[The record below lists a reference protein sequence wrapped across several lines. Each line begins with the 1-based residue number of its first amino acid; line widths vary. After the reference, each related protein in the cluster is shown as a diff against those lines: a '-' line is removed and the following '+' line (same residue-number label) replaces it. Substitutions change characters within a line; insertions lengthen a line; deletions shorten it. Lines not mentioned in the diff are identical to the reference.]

1 MESKNVYSIIVD
13 LVKVYFT
20 GEILSDAQ
28 MVNIRE
34 LLTDNTLYKAAE
46 LHDLTHLVGAS
57 LYKNGFLADGGEIAD
72 KFNNAQAMAMYR
84 YQMITYEQ
92 SRLCDCLEKNGINF
106 MPLKGAVLREFYPE
120 PWLRTSCDI
129 DVLIHEDDLST
140 AISVMKQQL
149 GYTSDEKK
157 GSHDVSL
164 FSKSGVHIE
173 LHYSLYE
180 SMNLDEIWKLSSLK
194 EGTVY
199 HHLMSDEIFYC
210 HQIAHIA
217 KHFSYSGCGIRL
229 FLDVWLLNKAVK
241 YDKEELLRVLTN
253 SGLVAFAE
261 ATDKLIDVW
270 FNGAKPDELITD
282 MENYIFGSGIYGT
295 LTNNVIINQ
304 KRSGGK
310 FKYAINRIFPPITR
324 MAYYYPSLHKY
335 KFLLPVF
342 YVSRLFRL
350 AFGKRSKAAFSEL
363 KLNNSA
369 PTDKQV
375 AVLSLMNRL
384 DLM

>member
-1 MESKNVYSIIVD
+1 MENTNVYSLIVD
-13 LVKVYFT
+13 LAKVYFT
-20 GEILSDAQ
+20 NEALDEKKSVEIK
-28 MVNIRE
+28 E
-34 LLTDNTLYKAAE
+34 LLNGEDLYKAAK

-57 LYKNGFLADGGEIAD
+57 LYKNGLLNDGGKIAD

-84 YQMITYEQ
+84 YQMIIYEQ
-92 SRLCDCLEKNGINF
+92 TQLCDCLEKNGIHF
-106 MPLKGAVLREFYPE
+106 MPLKGAILREFYPE

-129 DVLIHEDDLST
+129 DVLIHESDLST
-140 AISVMKQQL
+140 VIELMKQQL

-180 SMNLDEIWKLSSLK
+180 NLNLDEIWELSSLK
-194 EGTVY
+194 EGTGY

-217 KHFSYSGCGIRL
+217 KHFSHSGCGIRL
-229 FLDVWLLNKAVK
+229 FLDIWLLNKTVK

-261 ATDKLIDVW
+261 ATEKLIDVW
-270 FNGAKPDELITD
+270 FNDAEATELVKD

-295 LTNNVIINQ
+295 LTNNVINNQ
-304 KRSGGK
+304 KRTGGR
-310 FKYAINRIFPPITR
+310 FKYAISRIFPPLTK

-342 YVSRLFRL
+342 YVARLFRL
-350 AFGKRSKAAFSEL
+350 AFSKRSKVAFSEL
-363 KLNNSA
+363 RINNSA
-369 PTDKQV
+369 PNDKQE